1 MIDLDIYGISALVL
15 IVLYFVIAIKARKR
29 YDVVVESFKDQ
40 YAFMFMA
47 PVSLYIIDH
56 LKIMERLYSQV
67 AKIQQKMIGLYGS
80 RTALQHTRIY
90 VAQLISLILLC
101 LLGTFVFTLL
111 FDGDV
116 TIFVS
121 GIIFMVLL
129 PFAMVNKLSNQ
140 EKERKHQILLELPEV
155 VNKIILLINA
165 GETVQ
170 QALIRCVTTASDPN
184 SPLIK
189 ELTETVNR
197 MVSNEPFHQ
206 VLNDL
211 SKKCGIQEISIF
223 TTTILLNY
231 RKGGND
237 LILALR
243 ELSHE
248 LWEKRKTI
256 SKTKGEE
263 ASSKLVF
270 PLVLIFVAVMI
281 IVGYP
286 AIALM

>member
-1 MIDLDIYGISALVL
+1 M
-15 IVLYFVIAIKARKR
+15 
-29 YDVVVESFKDQ
+29 EQFKGQ
-40 YAFMFMA
+40 YPLMFLA
-47 PVSLYIIDH
+47 PVSLFIVDK
-56 LKIMERLYSQV
+56 LKIMERFYSQI
-67 AKIQQKMIGLYGS
+67 AKIQQKMISLYGN

-90 VAQLISLILLC
+90 LAQLISIVLITIIGALLFTALAEGDMAIFVTGIFFAILL
-101 LLGTFVFTLL
+101 
-111 FDGDV
+111 
-116 TIFVS
+116 
-121 GIIFMVLL
+121 
-129 PFAMVNKLSNQ
+129 PYAMIKKLASQ
-140 EKERKHQILLELPEV
+140 EKERKDKILLELPEV
-155 VNKIILLINA
+155 VNKLILLINA

-170 QALIRCVTTASDPN
+170 QALVRCVTTANDHN
-184 SPLIK
+184 SPLIV
-189 ELTETVNR
+189 ELTDAVNK

-243 ELSHE
+243 ELSRD
-248 LWEKRKTI
+248 LWEKRKNI

-270 PLVLIFVAVMI
+270 PLILIFVAVMI

-286 AIALM
+286 AITIM

>member
-1 MIDLDIYGISALVL
+1 MMYYLIPA
-15 IVLYFVIAIKARKR
+15 IVLLVILIILYIVVGKR
-29 YDVVVESFKDQ
+29 YEMVIEQFKGT
-40 YAFMFMA
+40 YPLLFLA
-47 PVSLYIIDH
+47 PISLYILDKF
-56 LKIMERLYSQV
+56 KIMERFYSQI
-67 AKIQQKMIGLYGS
+67 AKIQQKMISLYGN
-80 RTALQHTRIY
+80 RTALQHTRMY
-90 VAQLISLILLC
+90 FAQLISIVLLC
-101 LLGTFVFTLL
+101 LIGSFL
-111 FDGDV
+111 FSALADGDT
-116 TIFVS
+116 TIFVT
-121 GIIFMVLL
+121 GMFFTIAL
-129 PFAMVNKLSNQ
+129 PYAMVKKLASQ
-140 EKERKHQILLELPEV
+140 EKERKDKILMELPEV
-155 VNKIILLINA
+155 VNKLILLINA

-170 QALIRCVTTASDPN
+170 QALLRCVTTATDPN
-184 SPLIK
+184 SPLIT
-189 ELTETVNR
+189 ELTEAVNK

-211 SKKCGIQEISIF
+211 NKKCGIQEISMF

-243 ELSHE
+243 EISRE
-248 LWEKRKTI
+248 LWEKRKNI

-286 AIALM
+286 AITIM

>member
-1 MIDLDIYGISALVL
+1 MIS
-15 IVLYFVIAIKARKR
+15 
-29 YDVVVESFKDQ
+29 
-40 YAFMFMA
+40 
-47 PVSLYIIDH
+47 
-56 LKIMERLYSQV
+56 
-67 AKIQQKMIGLYGS
+67 
-80 RTALQHTRIY
+80 
-90 VAQLISLILLC
+90 
-101 LLGTFVFTLL
+101 
-111 FDGDV
+111 
-116 TIFVS
+116 
-121 GIIFMVLL
+121 
-129 PFAMVNKLSNQ
+129 KLSSQ
-140 EKERKHQILLELPEV
+140 EKERKEKILTELPEV
-155 VNKIILLINA
+155 VNKIILLVNA

-170 QALIRCVTTASDPN
+170 QALIRCVTQTNDPN

-189 ELTETVNR
+189 ELTETVNK

-211 SKKCGIQEISIF
+211 SKKCGVQEISIF

-248 LWEKRKTI
+248 LWEKRKSI

-270 PLVLIFVAVMI
+270 PLILIFVAVMI
-281 IVGYP
+281 IVGFP
-286 AIALM
+286 ALTIL

>member
-1 MIDLDIYGISALVL
+1 MIIYGILALL
-15 IVLYFVIAIKARKR
+15 IIAVYFGISVKVGSRYEVVIA
-29 YDVVVESFKDQ
+29 EFKDQ
-40 YAFMFMA
+40 YPLLFMA
-47 PVSLYIIDH
+47 PVSLFIIDKF
-56 LKIMERLYSQV
+56 KIMERLYSQI
-67 AKIQQKMIGLYGS
+67 AKIQQKMISLYGN
-80 RTALQHTRIY
+80 RTALQHTRMY
-90 VAQLISLILLC
+90 VAQLISSALVC
-101 LLGTFVFTLL
+101 LLGTFLFTLISE
-111 FDGDV
+111 GDQ
-116 TIFVS
+116 TIFIV
-121 GIIFMVLL
+121 GMIFTVML
-129 PFAMVNKLSNQ
+129 PYAMISKLASQ
-140 EKERKHQILLELPEV
+140 EKERKEQILTELPEI
-155 VNKIILLINA
+155 VNKIILLVNA
-165 GETVQ
+165 GETIQ
-170 QALIRCVTTASDPN
+170 QALIRCVTTTRDPN

-189 ELTETVNR
+189 ELTETINK

-248 LWEKRKTI
+248 LWEKRKAI

-270 PLVLIFVAVMI
+270 PLILIFVAVMI

-286 AIALM
+286 AITIM

>member
-1 MIDLDIYGISALVL
+1 MI
-15 IVLYFVIAIKARKR
+15 
-29 YDVVVESFKDQ
+29 
-40 YAFMFMA
+40 
-47 PVSLYIIDH
+47 SLY
-56 LKIMERLYSQV
+56 
-67 AKIQQKMIGLYGS
+67 GN
-80 RTALQHTRIY
+80 RTALQHTRMY
-90 VAQLISLILLC
+90 VAQLISTSLVC
-101 LLGTFVFTLL
+101 LLGTFLFTLL
-111 FDGDV
+111 SEGDV
-116 TIFVS
+116 TIFIV
-121 GIIFMVLL
+121 GILFTVLI
-129 PFAMVNKLSNQ
+129 PYAMISKLSSQ
-140 EKERKHQILLELPEV
+140 EKERKEKILTELPEV
-155 VNKIILLINA
+155 VNKIILLVNA

-170 QALIRCVTTASDPN
+170 QALIRCVTQTNDPN

-189 ELTETVNR
+189 ELTETVNK

-211 SKKCGIQEISIF
+211 SKKCGVQEISIF

-248 LWEKRKTI
+248 LWEKRKSI

-270 PLVLIFVAVMI
+270 PLILIFVAVMI
-281 IVGYP
+281 IVGFP
-286 AIALM
+286 ALTIL

>member
-1 MIDLDIYGISALVL
+1 MIYFLIPALVI
-15 IVLYFVIAIKARKR
+15 IVFLLVIFIRVGKS
-29 YDVVVESFKDQ
+29 YEVIMEQFKGQ
-40 YAFMFMA
+40 YPLMFLA
-47 PVSLYIIDH
+47 PVSLFIVDK
-56 LKIMERLYSQV
+56 LKIMERFYSQI
-67 AKIQQKMIGLYGS
+67 AKIQQKMISLYGN

-90 VAQLISLILLC
+90 LAQLISIVLITIIGALLFTALAEGDMAIFVTGIFFAILL
-101 LLGTFVFTLL
+101 
-111 FDGDV
+111 
-116 TIFVS
+116 
-121 GIIFMVLL
+121 
-129 PFAMVNKLSNQ
+129 PYAMIKKLASQ
-140 EKERKHQILLELPEV
+140 EKERKDKILLELPEV
-155 VNKIILLINA
+155 VNKLILLINA

-170 QALIRCVTTASDPN
+170 QALVRCVTTANDHN
-184 SPLIK
+184 SPLIV
-189 ELTETVNR
+189 ELTDAVNK

-243 ELSHE
+243 ELSRD
-248 LWEKRKTI
+248 LWEKRKNI

-270 PLVLIFVAVMI
+270 PLILIFVAVMI

-286 AIALM
+286 AITIM

>member
-1 MIDLDIYGISALVL
+1 MVIYGGFALLIIVVYFTISV
-15 IVLYFVIAIKARKR
+15 IVGKR
-29 YDVVVESFKDQ
+29 YEVIVSSFKDQ
-40 YAFMFMA
+40 YPLLFMA
-47 PVSLYIIDH
+47 PVSLYIIDK
-56 LKIMERLYSQV
+56 LKIMERLYGQI
-67 AKIQQKMIGLYGS
+67 AKIQQKMISLYGN
-80 RTALQHTRIY
+80 RTALQHTRMYI
-90 VAQLISLILLC
+90 AQLISVTLVC
-101 LLGTFVFTLL
+101 LLGSFLFTIAA
-111 FDGDV
+111 DGDT
-116 TIFVS
+116 TIFVA
-121 GIIFMVLL
+121 GMIFTIML
-129 PFAMVNKLSNQ
+129 PYAMINKLSNQ
-140 EKERKHQILLELPEV
+140 EKERKEKILLELPEV
-155 VNKIILLINA
+155 VNKIILLVNA

-170 QALIRCVTTASDPN
+170 QALIRCVTTSNDPN

-197 MVSNEPFHQ
+197 MVSNEPFQQ

-243 ELSHE
+243 ELSHD
-248 LWEKRKTI
+248 LWEKRKAL

-270 PLVLIFVAVMI
+270 PLILIFVVVMV

-286 AIALM
+286 ALTLM